1 LNGGSSECRI
11 LFVNNY
17 PDHYAVKR
25 GVALLRAVNITKK
38 FADNIVLDNFTH
50 DFADGK
56 VTAVLGRSGCGKS
69 TLLGILMGLITP
81 DGGEVVRGGN
91 QRISAVFQ
99 EDRLCENLTASAN
112 IRLVTGK
119 RYSKEQIAAELA
131 EVGLG
136 GCADKPVR
144 TLSGGMKRRTALL
157 RALLAEWELLFL
169 DEPFKGLDEETK
181 RTVTEY
187 CREKIKGRTVVLVTH
202 DKDECAALADE
213 IIVLGAED

>member
-1 LNGGSSECRI
+1 M
-11 LFVNNY
+11 
-17 PDHYAVKR
+17 
-25 GVALLRAVNITKK
+25 LRAVNITKK

-50 DFADGK
+50 DFTDGK

-69 TLLGILMGLITP
+69 TLLNILMGLITP
-81 DGGEVVRGGN
+81 DGGEVVRGEG

-119 RYSKEQIAAELA
+119 RYSKAQIAAELA

-157 RALLAEWELLFL
+157 RALLAEWDLLFL

-187 CREKIKGRTVVLVTH
+187 CREKIRGRTVVLVTH

-213 IIVLGAED
+213 IIVLGAEG